1 MDNGTIKRRR
11 TFDEI
16 ELTAE
21 DILEAIDEISNEERW
36 KLLHELYYKYYNNS
50 NLPRLEIDM
59 EN

>member
-11 TFDEI
+11 IFDEI

-36 KLLHELYYKYYNNS
+36 KLLLELYYKYYNNS

>member
-36 KLLHELYYKYYNNS
+36 KLLHELYYKYYNNI